1 MINNE
6 SHKHVNTILMADDD
20 ADDRLLV
27 QEALI
32 DAEFPE
38 ENLAFVENGEELM
51 NYLRGRGQYSEPNK
65 APLPDL
71 ILLDL
76 NMPKKDGREAL
87 KEIKSD
93 PNLRQIP
100 VVVLTT
106 STLSEDVKVSYEL
119 GANTY
124 ISKPVSFDDLVSVMQ
139 TIKHYWSDIACLS

>member
-1 MINNE
+1 MTNKK
-6 SHKHVNTILMADDD
+6 SDKRVNTILMADDD

-32 DAEFPE
+32 DAKFPE
-38 ENLAFVENGEELM
+38 ENLVFVENGEELM
-51 NYLRGRGQYSEPNK
+51 NYLCCRGQYSEPNH

-100 VVVLTT
+100 VVILTT
-106 STLSEDVKVSYEL
+106 STLPEDVKISYQL

-124 ISKPVSFDDLVSVMQ
+124 ISKPVSFDELLSVMK